1 MTVYKRNS
9 TQPLK
14 WLLGLVVFILA
25 MTVTFADV
33 YGTETVG
40 VGGSSTNSAD
50 ANSESADSCP
60 QPVPEPTTLILIGG
74 GLSAM
79 YLARRRRKKMDK

>member
-14 WLLGLVVFILA
+14 WLLGIVVFVLA
-25 MTVTFADV
+25 MTVTFTDV

-40 VGGSSTNSAD
+40 AGSDNTSVGAGNQSAD
-50 ANSESADSCP
+50 TCP
-60 QPVPEPTTLILIGG
+60 EPVPEPTTLILLGS

-79 YLARRRRKKMDK
+79 YLARRRRNKIDK